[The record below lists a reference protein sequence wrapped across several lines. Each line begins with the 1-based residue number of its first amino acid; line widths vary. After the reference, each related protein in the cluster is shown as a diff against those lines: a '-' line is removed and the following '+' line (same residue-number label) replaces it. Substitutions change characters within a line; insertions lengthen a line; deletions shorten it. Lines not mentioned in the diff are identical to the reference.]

1 MKKYF
6 IDEAE
11 TFAISE
17 ELDARVEIMGWE
29 ETPIVYIDNF
39 YKNPD
44 KVRNL
49 ALRCPGTNNPR
60 VCGHPVSYTHLR
72 AHETEA

>member
-6 IDEAE
+6 INEEE
-11 TFAISE
+11 TFAIND
-17 ELDARVEIMGWE
+17 ELGARVELMGWE
-29 ETPIVYIDNF
+29 ETPIVYVDNF

-49 ALRCPGTNNPR
+49 ALRCPPTNNPR
-60 VCGHPVSYTHLR
+60 ICGGVPVL
-72 AHETEA
+72 E